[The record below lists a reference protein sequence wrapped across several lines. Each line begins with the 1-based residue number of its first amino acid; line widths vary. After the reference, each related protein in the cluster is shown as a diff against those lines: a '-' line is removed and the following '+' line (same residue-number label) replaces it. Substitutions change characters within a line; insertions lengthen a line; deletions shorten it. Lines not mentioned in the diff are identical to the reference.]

1 MTYHLVSFGCQMNL
15 SDTERI
21 AAVLDSAGFRRT
33 EREEQAE
40 LIGAIACSVR
50 QRAIDRVDAR
60 IERWNAWKA
69 RRPLLTFVSGCVLPH
84 DERRL
89 AGKFDFLVRTADV
102 PSLPDLIRQDGVMTA
117 ASGGGFLGTDDAF
130 WKIAPRYS
138 SPYAAF
144 VPIQNG
150 CDKFCTFCAVPY
162 TRGREVSR
170 PSSDIVDEV
179 GRLVGR
185 GYRSITLLGQNVNSY
200 GTDASGECGFAAL
213 LDRVAG
219 VCEKA
224 GRTIWVYYTSPHP
237 QDMSAEVLRTMAAHP
252 SLAKQVHLPLQSGDD
267 KVLIR
272 MNRNYRLDRYRR
284 IVEQIRQ
291 LLPQAT
297 LSTDIIVGFTGETD
311 EQFEQTRRAMREFR
325 FNMAYIAAYSPRPG
339 AASSRWADDVPA
351 AVKKERVRILSEELQ
366 RSAGAYNAA
375 LVGATQPVLVEG
387 PARRAGHLTGR
398 TEGRVIV
405 RFPARADLLPGH
417 VAPVRITRAAPLSV
431 EGEPVAAPAVELAS

>member
-431 EGEPVAAPAVELAS
+431 EGEPIAAPAVELAS